1 MNSLKLLV
9 AGAALLLCMNSTT
22 RAQVMVDMSK
32 ITCEQLLKGT
42 QNSVESA
49 IWISGYYNGLRKNTM
64 FDLNQFKANADAV
77 VTACKASPKN
87 AVMQTID
94 TLMSAKK

>member
-49 IWISGYYNGLRKNTM
+49 IWLSGYYNGTRKNTM
-64 FDLNQFKANADAV
+64 LDLNQFKTNADAV
-77 VTACKASPKN
+77 VKACQANPKN
-87 AVMQTID
+87 TVMQTVD
-94 TLMSAKK
+94 TMLSAKK